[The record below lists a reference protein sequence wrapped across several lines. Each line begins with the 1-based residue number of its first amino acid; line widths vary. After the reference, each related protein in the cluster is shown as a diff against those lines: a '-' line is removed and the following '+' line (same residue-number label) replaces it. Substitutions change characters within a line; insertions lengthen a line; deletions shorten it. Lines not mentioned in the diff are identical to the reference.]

1 MDTVNIGTIS
11 ENERL
16 LFSQF
21 RRKINAEAARAQ
33 VKKLEY
39 NLADIAVGLNALKTA
54 CADANAL
61 EIGGICVLPCYIRQ
75 CSGFLGFNRKSL
87 LIGCISY
94 PYGGDTTA
102 IKVKAVKRAIADGAD
117 EVEVAVP
124 VSHVRDGNYA
134 YVKREFKKLKKAC
147 KNKAL
152 RIDAECNM
160 LTENELIKLCTIAAE
175 CGVNSVKTQSVSSA
189 LGSEAKLISKIKSA
203 VKDRCTIKAEGVA
216 TILEMS
222 SAIDAG
228 ANVIGS
234 KNATSV
240 ARAIISSAETTA
252 NI

>member
-1 MDTVNIGTIS
+1 
-11 ENERL
+11 
-16 LFSQF
+16 
-21 RRKINAEAARAQ
+21 
-33 VKKLEY
+33 
-39 NLADIAVGLNALKTA
+39 
-54 CADANAL
+54 
-61 EIGGICVLPCYIRQ
+61 
-75 CSGFLGFNRKSL
+75 
-87 LIGCISY
+87 
-94 PYGGDTTA
+94 
-102 IKVKAVKRAIADGAD
+102 
-117 EVEVAVP
+117 
-124 VSHVRDGNYA
+124 
-134 YVKREFKKLKKAC
+134 
-147 KNKAL
+147 
-152 RIDAECNM
+152 M

>member
-1 MDTVNIGTIS
+1 MDTVNIGTVS

-39 NLADIAVGLNALKTA
+39 NLADIGIGINALKTA
-54 CADANAL
+54 CLDANAL
-61 EIGGICVLPCYIRQ
+61 EIGGVCVLPCHIRN
-75 CSGFLGFNRKSL
+75 CASFLGLNRKCL

-134 YVKREFKKLKKAC
+134 YVKREFKKLRRAC

-152 RIDAECNM
+152 RVDAECSM
-160 LTENELIKLCTIAAE
+160 LTSQELIKLCSLAAE
-175 CGVNSVKTQSVSSA
+175 CGINSVKTQSVSSS
-189 LGSEAKLISKIKSA
+189 LGSETKLIADMKSA

-228 ANVIGS
+228 ASVIGS